1 MTLVMEYGRSLL
13 PLSKKTRKTL
23 TRTLSNNKSL
33 LKKKKDI
40 IIVLNSRCRTNETS
54 EFDLQNSGENSFSN

>member
-1 MTLVMEYGRSLL
+1 MTLFMENGRSLL

-33 LKKKKDI
+33 LKKDI
-40 IIVLNSRCRTNETS
+40 IIVLNSRCRTIETS
-54 EFDLQNSGENSFSN
+54 EFDLQNSGEYSFSN